1 MEKPD
6 CTLCGACC
14 VGLSVFL
21 TAEDEARLPLDE
33 LLAITRID
41 SEGRVRRLAQ
51 RADGSCVTLRREEGR
66 FLCSIYERRPGACRD
81 FEQGARRCRELR
93 EVRGLA

>member
-14 VGLSVFL
+14 VGLEVAL
-21 TAEDEARLPLDE
+21 TAEDEARFPLDE

-41 SEGRVRRLAQ
+41 PEGRIRRLAQ
-51 RADGSCVTLRREEGR
+51 RADGSCVALRREGGR
-66 FLCSIYERRPGACRD
+66 FLCSIYERRPGACRE
-81 FEQGARRCRELR
+81 FEQGARRCQELR